1 MFLYILD
8 CQPPSPKRPH
18 AETMSNDNATYNGRR
33 VYHRCRNCRIT
44 STTRLCRLCKSLRQC
59 RRCRRR
65 LPDHSFDAGNFTT
78 CGACT
83 RRRNRQTISALYDTV
98 TAMTLTND
106 GGARA
111 PELLLRQRA
120 RVGNQISNRRS
131 DATTSA
137 VTSLSSILH

>member
-18 AETMSNDNATYNGRR
+18 AETMSNDNRRR
-33 VYHRCRNCRIT
+33 VYHRCRNCRIS

-65 LPDHSFDAGNFTT
+65 LPDHSFDAGNFTA

-106 GGARA
+106 GGGRA
-111 PELLLRQRA
+111 PELFLRQRESE
-120 RVGNQISNRRS
+120 IRS
-131 DATTSA
+131 AIEEA
-137 VTSLSSILH
+137 MQQHQR

>member
-18 AETMSNDNATYNGRR
+18 AETMSNDNGRR
-33 VYHRCRNCRIT
+33 VYHRYRNCRIS
-44 STTRLCRLCKSLRQC
+44 STTRLCRPCKSLRQC

-65 LPDHSFDAGNFTT
+65 LPDHSFDAGNFTA

-98 TAMTLTND
+98 TATTLTND
-106 GGARA
+106 GGERA
-111 PELLLRQRA
+111 PELFLRQRESE
-120 RVGNQISNRRS
+120 IRS
-131 DATTSA
+131 AIEEA
-137 VTSLSSILH
+137 MQQHQR